1 MTKTPRLRHAVLAAG
16 LALAVLPTA
25 AAADSI
31 VFVKDANVWLA
42 SADGTKLHQ
51 VTTDGTAAD
60 PYRVPVQA
68 DDGTIAASHGQLI
81 VRLRQNGEVIGTL
94 DPEPLTNSV
103 GQPVDGPPVNLAISP
118 DGTRIAYT
126 LVGFSCPV
134 GADCGTRPVTAYTAV
149 GALTPASQWGT
160 VYRRNPSFVTA
171 SRALVFGGYLGQVNT
186 HDLGEAAEVH
196 WFDDQDIYGQ
206 ADATDL
212 GDGELNRQGTRLAA
226 IRGYGADAHV
236 IWYDVTGDV
245 ATQEPPALPQARC
258 KTGKEAGLHGPSWSP
273 DGASLAI
280 GSADGIWVK
289 RDAGSCDSPAP
300 VLLLPGGS
308 QPDWGPADVNPQPR
322 SGGDGGGTGGGG
334 GGEAGGGQEQ
344 GGAAAPVIAVKG
356 ARAAA
361 VAKRGLPV
369 RVTCAAACAI
379 RVQLRVKTLRG
390 VVASARGTAAAGATA
405 TLTLRPR
412 AAARRKLAR
421 MHGARATV
429 RIVVDG
435 AAPIARTV
443 TLR

>member
-42 SADGTKLHQ
+42 SGDGSKLHQ

-68 DDGTIAASHGQLI
+68 DDGTIAASHGQAI
-81 VRLRQNGEVIGTL
+81 VRLRQNGEVIGTI
-94 DPEPLTNSV
+94 DPGPLTNSV

-118 DGTRIAYT
+118 DGSRIAYT

-134 GADCGTRPVTAYTAV
+134 GADCGARPVTAYTAAD
-149 GALTPASQWGT
+149 ALTPASRWGA
-160 VYRRNPSFVTA
+160 VHRRNPSFVTD

-186 HDLGEAAEVH
+186 HDLGDAAEVH

-212 GDGELNRQGTRLAA
+212 GDGELNRQGSRLAA
-226 IRGYGADAHV
+226 VRGYGADTHV
-236 IWYDVTGDV
+236 IWYDVSGDA

-258 KTGKEAGLHGPSWSP
+258 KTGKEAGLHGPTWSP
-273 DGASLAI
+273 DGESLAI

-289 RDAGSCDSPAP
+289 RGVGSCDSPAP

-322 SGGDGGGTGGGG
+322 TGPATDPGTGPGTGPAPAPG
-334 GGEAGGGQEQ
+334 P
-344 GGAAAPVIAVKG
+344 GGAPAITVAG
-356 ARAAA
+356 AKART
-361 VAKRGLPV
+361 VARRGLPV
-369 RVTCAAACAI
+369 RVSCAAACAI
-379 RVQLRVKTLRG
+379 RVQLRVKALRG
-390 VVASARGTAAAGATA
+390 VVASATGSAAAGATV
-405 TLTLRPR
+405 TLTLRPKP
-412 AAARRKLAR
+412 AVRRKLAR
-421 MHGARATV
+421 MRGAKATV
-429 RIVVDG
+429 KVVVDG
-435 AAPIARTV
+435 AAPITRKL
-443 TLR
+443 TLG